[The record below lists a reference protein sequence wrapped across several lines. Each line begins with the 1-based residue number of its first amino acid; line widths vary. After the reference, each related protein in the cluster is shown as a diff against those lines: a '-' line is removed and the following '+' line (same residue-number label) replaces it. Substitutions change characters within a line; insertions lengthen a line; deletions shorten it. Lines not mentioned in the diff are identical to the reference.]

1 MTTQTA
7 TTEEEQAQSQ
17 QPQSSEEEQPQ
28 SSEEEQPQLT
38 EERLAR
44 LEAENR
50 ELKVL
55 AAENNRLLNQIR
67 DAFFVGTI
75 PRTMLIHSI
84 GVSGELLLRS
94 PISVWVQQ
102 DDDGQVLADV
112 PEFHVVGDGITQPDA
127 VADAMAQLKEL
138 YEDLMST
145 PDTKLG
151 ALPMRWKRVLKNLVI
166 DDGANL

>member
-7 TTEEEQAQSQ
+7 SPKEELEQG

-28 SSEEEQPQLT
+28 PT

-50 ELKVL
+50 ELKEL
-55 AAENNRLLNQIR
+55 AAENNRILNEIR
-67 DAFFVGTI
+67 DAFYVGVI

-94 PISVWVQQ
+94 PISVWVQE

-112 PEFHVVGDGITQPDA
+112 PEFHVVGEGAVEPDA
-127 VADAMAQLKEL
+127 LAEAMIFLKEL

-145 PDTKLG
+145 PDEQLG
-151 ALPMRWKRVLKNLVI
+151 TLPKKWKRILKHLVI
-166 DDGANL
+166 DDGAEV